1 MNHRESAASHARIAL
16 LVGVACVQLLLVLS
30 PLIELGKTAEV
41 LRDEHDALRRG
52 LQVAPVLAAT
62 QFFLLYLASST
73 LLLPGAA
80 LLSLTAGAVFGLP
93 WGVAIASLASTLGG
107 TVGMLVSRGLFADWA
122 GQRAPAALRR
132 IVDAL
137 DRQPVAWLLAAR
149 LVPFVPFWLVN
160 AVFGLTRISARRF
173 MAVSWIGMLPGS
185 AAYVAIGT
193 TVADRQMP
201 EVVVSPMQLTAAW
214 TLWVLTA
221 AGMVAAA
228 VAIHRDRT
236 AQRTRD
242 DDRA

>member
-1 MNHRESAASHARIAL
+1 
-16 LVGVACVQLLLVLS
+16 
-30 PLIELGKTAEV
+30 
-41 LRDEHDALRRG
+41 
-52 LQVAPVLAAT
+52 
-62 QFFLLYLASST
+62 
-73 LLLPGAA
+73 
-80 LLSLTAGAVFGLP
+80 
-93 WGVAIASLASTLGG
+93 
-107 TVGMLVSRGLFADWA
+107 
-122 GQRAPAALRR
+122 
-132 IVDAL
+132 
-137 DRQPVAWLLAAR
+137 
-149 LVPFVPFWLVN
+149 
-160 AVFGLTRISARRF
+160 

-236 AQRTRD
+236 ARRTRD